1 MTAITETAEIRDWL
15 LGQGENPSR
24 RGQLSKKH
32 VAMYYRAHPE
42 EDPPGLIPGPDA
54 SDEEVDA
61 WEDIG
66 DITPDGPE
74 PDGEPPGGGGGGG
87 DAGTGGGA
95 VTVDSGPAHAR
106 KGWAAGGKGK
116 TSARKGAARV
126 TAGVRTDINAKISFA
141 LEVPGRLWQARDPLC
156 GGVFIAQRPEIADAL
171 TDIVCESADLVA
183 FFAGPGGAFM
193 RYLALGAAVMP
204 VVQAVAA
211 HHVYHSIE
219 EQQGDPLAPDYDQ
232 YAA

>member
-54 SDEEVDA
+54 SDEDVDA

-74 PDGEPPGGGGGGG
+74 PDAAPPGDGGQGPAPGP
-87 DAGTGGGA
+87 AA
-95 VTVDSGPAHAR
+95 ADSPPAHAR
-106 KGWAAGGKGK
+106 RGWSAGGQGK
-116 TSARKGAARV
+116 PAAARRGGKV
-126 TAGVRTDINAKISFA
+126 TAAVRGDINAKISFA

-156 GGVFIAQRPEIADAL
+156 GGVFIQQRPEIADAL

-204 VVQAVAA
+204 VVQVVAA
-211 HHVYHSIE
+211 HHVYHSL
-219 EQQGDPLAPDYDQ
+219 EQQQADPLAPDYDQ